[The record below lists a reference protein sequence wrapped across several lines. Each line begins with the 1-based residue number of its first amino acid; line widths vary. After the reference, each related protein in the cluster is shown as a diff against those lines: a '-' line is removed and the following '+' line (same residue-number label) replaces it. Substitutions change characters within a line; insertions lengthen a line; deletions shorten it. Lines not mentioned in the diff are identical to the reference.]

1 MFFELFIYL
10 FFYFFYITI
19 IYIVH
24 TCINNLQMN
33 ITKNSRLFCTT
44 VWQKSFN
51 IYLLVSNIKLR
62 IHTYVFELITNY
74 DIRCVLCSFL
84 RFYIKNYHKVL
95 CNTVIAQWRYYNI
108 IIIAHNSFVSN
119 MFICVWISYRYYFIF
134 KGTKKKMSKLI
145 YMTLANDIST
155 SMVFSFKSTCLV
167 LNESFNTITLYSE
180 FLTTNVQS

>member
-62 IHTYVFELITNY
+62 IHTYVFELITQY

-108 IIIAHNSFVSN
+108 IIIAHNIIHLYQTCSFVCELVTDT
-119 MFICVWISYRYYFIF
+119 ILYLREP
-134 KGTKKKMSKLI
+134 KKK
-145 YMTLANDIST
+145 
-155 SMVFSFKSTCLV
+155 C
-167 LNESFNTITLYSE
+167 
-180 FLTTNVQS
+180 QS

>member
-1 MFFELFIYL
+1 MYILQCSLNCFL
-10 FFYFFYITI
+10 FFKFYFDLFYITI

-119 MFICVWISYRYYFIF
+119 MFICVWISNRYYFMF
-134 KGTKKKMSKLI
+134 KGTKKK
-145 YMTLANDIST
+145 YYDVVFWISYYKC
-155 SMVFSFKSTCLV
+155 SIVG
-167 LNESFNTITLYSE
+167 ITAIGDHIRTHWFTQS
-180 FLTTNVQS
+180 LTV